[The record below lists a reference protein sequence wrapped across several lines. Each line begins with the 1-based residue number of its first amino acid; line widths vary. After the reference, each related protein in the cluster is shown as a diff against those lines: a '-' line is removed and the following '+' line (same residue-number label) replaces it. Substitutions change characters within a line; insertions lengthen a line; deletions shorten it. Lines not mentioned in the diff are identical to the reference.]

1 MTKGKALPLLPATIP
16 PPSSAQ
22 IPSGDCLPVRAMR
35 WIICLAFLLLAALPA
50 RADPALDLV
59 AAARAQVGTTLLY
72 DPSYQSIA
80 YPMGDVPIERGVCSD
95 VVIRAFRALGIDLQ
109 RELHRDMA
117 RHFAAY
123 PQAWGLTHPDA
134 NIDHRRVPNLATWF
148 TRQGKSLAITGD
160 PADYQAGDV
169 VAWVLDSGQAHIGI
183 VSDRRSGDGMRPLVI
198 HNIGR
203 GAQEEDVLLDWRITG
218 HFRAF

>member
-1 MTKGKALPLLPATIP
+1 
-16 PPSSAQ
+16 
-22 IPSGDCLPVRAMR
+22 MR
-35 WIICLAFLLLAALPA
+35 WIICVVFLLLAAFPA

-59 AAARAQVGTTLLY
+59 AAARAQIGATVLY

-80 YPMGDVPIERGVCSD
+80 YPMGDVPLERGVCSD

-109 RELHRDMA
+109 REVHRDMA

-123 PQAWGLTHPDA
+123 PQAWGLTRPDS

-148 TRQGKSLAITGD
+148 KRQGKSLAVTGD

-169 VAWVLDSGQAHIGI
+169 VAWVLDSGQPHIGI
-183 VSDRRSGDGMRPLVI
+183 VSDRRSADGMRPLVI

-203 GAQEEDVLLDWRITG
+203 GAEEEDVLLDWRITG